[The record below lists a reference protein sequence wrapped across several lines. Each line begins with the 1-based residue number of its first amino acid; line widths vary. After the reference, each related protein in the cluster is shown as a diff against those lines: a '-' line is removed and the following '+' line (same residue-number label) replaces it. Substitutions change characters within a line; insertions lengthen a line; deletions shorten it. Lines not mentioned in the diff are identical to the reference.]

1 MKEIEKHDLYYN
13 DLIRV
18 IEGEKKRSQ
27 MFLMEQV
34 RVLSEKILLQK
45 AALQNKIALLEN
57 NNLKHYEKEKMEL
70 ESQRYL
76 ELPLFEVALRRV
88 DKFRS

>member
-1 MKEIEKHDLYYN
+1 M
-13 DLIRV
+13 
-18 IEGEKKRSQ
+18 
-27 MFLMEQV
+27 
-34 RVLSEKILLQK
+34 
-45 AALQNKIALLEN
+45 QNKIALLEN

-76 ELPLFEVALRRV
+76 ELPLFEVELRRI